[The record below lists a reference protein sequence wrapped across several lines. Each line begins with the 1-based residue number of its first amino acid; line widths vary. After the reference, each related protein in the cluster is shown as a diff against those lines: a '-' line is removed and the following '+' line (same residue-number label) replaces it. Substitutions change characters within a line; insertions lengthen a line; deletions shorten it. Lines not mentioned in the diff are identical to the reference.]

1 MRRPARIWMTALALT
16 VPAMVSAQAWRTVSA
31 ERQLREIDTLR
42 VRVDYTVGA
51 LSIGST
57 TDSIL
62 YRSRLR
68 YDADRFEPVRTFD
81 LASNTLRMGVRGDAD
96 VPLRIGGGSE
106 EGTLALD
113 LTRSHPV
120 DLDIDLGATNA
131 VIDLSGIAVSRL
143 AINSGA
149 SEITLLFGSAN
160 PIAMQ
165 ELSIDA
171 GVARLEIQKLGNAN
185 AERVRITGS
194 AASVDLDLNG
204 AWQGDRELQ
213 VALTFGAATIRV
225 PRGTAV
231 SVKHSRVLGTF
242 DSAGLTQRN
251 GVHVS
256 DDWDTAEKRLIV
268 DARTTFGTLS
278 LQWIVE

>member
-1 MRRPARIWMTALALT
+1 MRRTARLWLAALALT

-31 ERQLREIDTLR
+31 VRQPREIDTLR
-42 VRVDYTVGA
+42 VRLDYTVGA

-57 TDSIL
+57 TDSVL

-106 EGTLALD
+106 EGTLTLD
-113 LTRSHPV
+113 LTQKHPV

-131 VIDLSGIAVSRL
+131 VIDLSGMAVSRL

-149 SEITLLFGSAN
+149 SEITLRFGSAN

-165 ELSIDA
+165 ELEIDA
-171 GVARLEIQKLGNAN
+171 GVARLEIEKLGNAN
-185 AERVRITGS
+185 ADRVRITGS
-194 AASVDLDLNG
+194 AASVDLDLSG

-213 VALTFGAATIRV
+213 VALTFGAATVRV

-242 DSAGLTQRN
+242 DSAGLTERG
-251 GVHVS
+251 GVYVS
-256 DDWDTAEKRLIV
+256 DDWDTADKRIII
-268 DARTTFGTLS
+268 DARTTFGTLN
-278 LQWIVE
+278 LRWIVE

>member
-1 MRRPARIWMTALALT
+1 
-16 VPAMVSAQAWRTVSA
+16 MVSAQAWRTVSA
-31 ERQLREIDTLR
+31 VRQPREIDTLR

-57 TDSIL
+57 TDSVL

-113 LTRSHPV
+113 LTKEHPV

-149 SEITLLFGSAN
+149 SEITLRFGAAN

-165 ELSIDA
+165 ELAIDA
-171 GVARLEIQKLGNAN
+171 GVARLEIHKLGNAN
-185 AERVRITGS
+185 ADRVRITGS
-194 AASVDLDLNG
+194 AASVDLDLSG

-213 VALTFGAATIRV
+213 VALTFGAATVRV

-242 DSAGLTQRN
+242 DSAGLTERS
-251 GVHVS
+251 GVYVS
-256 DDWDTAEKRLIV
+256 DDWDTAEKRIII

-278 LQWIVE
+278 LRWIVE